1 MAFEQPLGLCGVL
14 PSSGNLSSSQ
24 YLAVVENS
32 SGQVAVQGSSGH
44 ACIGVLQNDPGVA
57 GYGATY
63 MYNGITKM
71 VAGAQLS
78 TPGVPIMSNGSGQAV
93 AWTTTNCALGFL
105 LDTASGAGAL
115 CTVQLNCTPGGVS

>member
-32 SGQVAVQGSSGH
+32 SGQVAVAGGNV

-63 MYNGITKM
+63 MYAGITKM

-78 TPGVPIMSNGSGQAV
+78 TPGVSIMSDGSGRAI
-93 AWTTTNCALGFL
+93 AWTTTHPALGYL

-115 CTVQLNCTPGGVS
+115 CTVQLALTPGGVS

>member
-24 YLAVVENS
+24 YLAVVNT
-32 SGQVAVQGSSGH
+32 SGQVVVAGGNV
-44 ACIGVLQNDPGVA
+44 ACIGVLQNDPSTA

-63 MYNGITKM
+63 MYAGITKM
-71 VAGAQLS
+71 VAGAQML
-78 TPGVPIMSNGSGQAV
+78 TPGVSIMSDGSGRAIP
-93 AWTTTNCALGFL
+93 WTTTHPALGYL

-115 CTVQLNCTPGGVS
+115 CTVQLALTPGGVS